1 MFYIYLVIVA
11 CFIFIYSLLAG
22 KVDKLPISG
31 PIIALLFGLA
41 IGPLFLGVFHFSLDN
56 EVFKVMAEL
65 ALALVLFTD
74 ASKTNLRDFEHNIGL
89 PSRLLLI
96 GLPLTIIAGSVAGY
110 FIFKDFSWIELG
122 ILATILAPT
131 DAALGKPVVNSPIVP
146 SKIKEA
152 LNIESGLN
160 DGISVP
166 ILLLFI
172 AFSEVSADKI
182 SFQYALGLFAQQIG
196 IGAAAGL
203 GFTFIADHLIRYSQ
217 RKNWITES
225 WKPIIM
231 IALIISCFAVAQSLG
246 GSGFIATF
254 SGGLLFG
261 KIQKTNKTELVSAAE
276 GMGDTISLITW
287 LFFGA
292 FVIKLILSHLSWE
305 IVFYSVLSLTLIRML
320 PVFLSLINSGI
331 TSKQKVFIGW
341 FGPRGLASIVFL
353 VMILDVGLP
362 HLPTLVTTIVSTI
375 VLSVVLHGLTA
386 LPFSK
391 MLKKENQ

>member
-41 IGPLFLGVFHFSLDN
+41 IGPLFLDVLDFSLN
-56 EVFKVMAEL
+56 SEVFKVMAEL

-74 ASKTNLRDFEHNIGL
+74 ASKTNLREFEHNIGL
-89 PSRLLLI
+89 PSRLLLV
-96 GLPLTIIAGSVAGY
+96 GLPLTIIAGAVVGY
-110 FIFKDFSWIELG
+110 FIFQDFTWIELG

-172 AFSEVSADKI
+172 AFFDISADKI
-182 SFQYALGLFAQQIG
+182 SFQYALGLFAEQIG

-203 GFTFIADHLIRYSQ
+203 GFTFVADYLIRYSQ

-225 WKPIIM
+225 WKPIVM

-261 KIQKTNKTELVSAAE
+261 KIQKNNKAELVSAAE

-292 FVIKLILSHLSWE
+292 FVINLIISHLSWE
-305 IVFYSVLSLTLIRML
+305 IVFYSLLSLTLIRML
-320 PVFLSLINSGI
+320 PVFLSLINSGEI
-331 TSKQKVFIGW
+331 SKQKLFIGW

-353 VMILDVGLP
+353 VMILDIGLP
-362 HLPTLVTTIVSTI
+362 HMPTLVSTIVTTI

-391 MLKKENQ
+391 LLKKEA